1 MDKVKKQRS
10 NIVLYREKRD
20 GEHYIRIEY
29 AGDPAIALLLTQESD
44 IRMAGD
50 GSAYIATVTFSLPDF
65 YDRYSPYA
73 YIDYSRVYVRH
84 PKPKR
89 EYTLPKSY
97 LELLEQKRYGSST
110 VKTYRAYSNDFIECH
125 KERNI
130 DRLKV
135 PDVNDITRMSI
146 KSIRI
151 FCIWMYVFLSGVHL
165 YASNTADS
173 VYFHVQLDT
182 LGGLRVGQVLKL
194 TYALAN
200 SQFDLVSSPVFN
212 HSIEVVSGPKPHKS
226 ESYALV
232 NGVGH
237 KSHET
242 GFYYF
247 VRFRESGEIQL
258 PVASVKVGNQIYTTS
273 ECQVTV
279 HPSKVDVSKLK
290 CNLKVE
296 QLKGDYAKYRAS
308 LTCNARPDQNPPLLS
323 INGKVTRPTS
333 NSYSG
338 SNDKEEYVYNYYFS
352 SEGYEVSCKELTF
365 GGISYSVKTKKNK
378 IDETDFLI
386 IILIVL
392 ALFELIWW
400 LVGRHRYRQEQEAAL
415 AEFVLENRTLPLNT
429 SWAYTHYGVS
439 HTLLLFSVLSFSTIC
454 VKLYASEVFIIIF
467 LWIGILLVPLAYLS
481 YRNQRR
487 KLNFEST
494 PTTLD
499 KQAIYD
505 KICKLADYYDWDID
519 HCGDDCIVAHTN
531 PAIWHLT
538 WGEQIFIVFDKSQ
551 VWINSVNDLNKRT
564 SPFSFGYAKRNIR
577 RIREALTQ
585 DVTIRD

>member
-1 MDKVKKQRS
+1 MDKVQKQRS
-10 NIVLYREKRD
+10 NIVLYREKKD
-20 GEHYIRIEY
+20 GEQYIRIEY
-29 AGDPAIALLLTQESD
+29 AGDPAIALLLAQDTDVEKTD
-44 IRMAGD
+44 N
-50 GSAYIATVTFSLPDF
+50 GSAYMTAAAFKLPDF
-65 YDRYSPYA
+65 YDRYSPHA

-84 PKPKR
+84 PKPQR
-89 EYTLPKSY
+89 TYVLPEGY
-97 LELLEQKRYGSST
+97 LELLEQKRYSPST
-110 VKTYRAYSNDFIECH
+110 VKTYRSYFSDFMEYH
-125 KERNI
+125 KGRSI

-135 PDVNDITRMSI
+135 ADVNDITRISI

-247 VRFRESGEIQL
+247 VRFRESGELQL

-273 ECQVTV
+273 ECRVTV

-365 GGISYSVKTKKNK
+365 GGIPYSVKTKKNK

-454 VKLYASEVFIIIF
+454 VKLYASEVFITLF

-538 WGEQIFIVFDKSQ
+538 WGEQIFIVFDKGQ

>member
-1 MDKVKKQRS
+1 
-10 NIVLYREKRD
+10 
-20 GEHYIRIEY
+20 
-29 AGDPAIALLLTQESD
+29 
-44 IRMAGD
+44 
-50 GSAYIATVTFSLPDF
+50 
-65 YDRYSPYA
+65 
-73 YIDYSRVYVRH
+73 
-84 PKPKR
+84 
-89 EYTLPKSY
+89 
-97 LELLEQKRYGSST
+97 
-110 VKTYRAYSNDFIECH
+110 
-125 KERNI
+125 
-130 DRLKV
+130 
-135 PDVNDITRMSI
+135 
-146 KSIRI
+146 
-151 FCIWMYVFLSGVHL
+151 
-165 YASNTADS
+165 
-173 VYFHVQLDT
+173 
-182 LGGLRVGQVLKL
+182 
-194 TYALAN
+194 
-200 SQFDLVSSPVFN
+200 
-212 HSIEVVSGPKPHKS
+212 
-226 ESYALV
+226 
-232 NGVGH
+232 
-237 KSHET
+237 
-242 GFYYF
+242 
-247 VRFRESGEIQL
+247 
-258 PVASVKVGNQIYTTS
+258 
-273 ECQVTV
+273 
-279 HPSKVDVSKLK
+279 
-290 CNLKVE
+290 VE

-365 GGISYSVKTKKNK
+365 GGIPYSVKTKKNK

>member
-1 MDKVKKQRS
+1 MDKVQKQRS
-10 NIVLYREKRD
+10 NIVLYREKKD

-29 AGDPAIALLLTQESD
+29 AGDPAIALLLAQDTDVEKTD
-44 IRMAGD
+44 N
-50 GSAYIATVTFSLPDF
+50 GSAYMTAAAFKLPDF
-65 YDRYSPYA
+65 YDRYSPHA

-84 PKPKR
+84 PKPQR
-89 EYTLPKSY
+89 TYVLPEGY
-97 LELLEQKRYGSST
+97 LELLEQKRYSPST
-110 VKTYRAYSNDFIECH
+110 VKTYRAYFSDFMEYH
-125 KERNI
+125 KGRSI

-135 PDVNDITRMSI
+135 ADVNDITRISI

-273 ECQVTV
+273 ECRVTV

-365 GGISYSVKTKKNK
+365 GGIPYSVKTKKNK

-429 SWAYTHYGVS
+429 SWAYTHYGLS

-454 VKLYASEVFIIIF
+454 VKLYASEVFITLF

-538 WGEQIFIVFDKSQ
+538 WGEQIFIVFDKGQ